1 MSLLLRAIL
10 VVGLAG
16 LVLQGCGQE
25 EAAAPAEAPAEAPAA
40 AAPAA
45 ETSTATGGYEPTAD
59 ERVPGITLDAAALEA
74 QMNAAKAQAE
84 AASKAN

>member
-16 LVLQGCGQE
+16 LVLQACGQE
-25 EAAAPAEAPAEAPAA
+25 EAAAPAEAPAA

-45 ETSTATGGYEPTAD
+45 EPSTATGGYEPTAD

>member
-25 EAAAPAEAPAEAPAA
+25 EAAAPAEAP

>member
-10 VVGLAG
+10 MGGLAA

-25 EAAAPAEAPAEAPAA
+25 EAAKPAESPAATAPATEAGA
-40 AAPAA
+40 
-45 ETSTATGGYEPTAD
+45 ATGGYEPAAD

-74 QMNAAKAQAE
+74 QMNAAKAEAE

>member
-25 EAAAPAEAPAEAPAA
+25 EAAAPVEAPAA

-45 ETSTATGGYEPTAD
+45 ETSTTTGGYEPTAE

>member
-25 EAAAPAEAPAEAPAA
+25 EAATPAEAPAA
-40 AAPAA
+40 AAPAPAA
-45 ETSTATGGYEPTAD
+45 ETSTATGGYEPSAE

>member
-1 MSLLLRAIL
+1 
-10 VVGLAG
+10 V
-16 LVLQGCGQE
+16 
-25 EAAAPAEAPAEAPAA
+25 
-40 AAPAA
+40 A

>member
-16 LVLQGCGQE
+16 LLLQGCGQE
-25 EAAAPAEAPAEAPAA
+25 QTAAPAEAPAV

-45 ETSTATGGYEPTAD
+45 ETSGSSGGYEPAAE

-74 QMNAAKAQAE
+74 QMNAAKAEAE